1 MDHQSVQRRQD
12 LVSKLVGDPPPYGW
26 RSANCCDRPMGTW
39 PLSLSEGDL
48 FHDGVEPLLDGL
60 HNQLNVQDAWLSHQE
75 QQHHRTFGYVLAV
88 SKAKATA
95 VLVWRRIRP

>member
-1 MDHQSVQRRQD
+1 
-12 LVSKLVGDPPPYGW
+12 
-26 RSANCCDRPMGTW
+26 MGTW

-75 QQHHRTFGYVLAV
+75 QQERQRNGISTLKLQHHRTFGYVLAV